1 MRENEAEDKQ
11 ILRRFQDLASLSDRK
26 GSPTNTNFL
35 SLAEQSLFYEQRS
48 SFSSYPYT
56 VTGGYPDAERRIII
70 FGLSETE
77 TEVETEASGSFIS
90 IIQITRKNT
99 RFTAPPSHRDYLG
112 ALLNLGIKRELLGDI
127 LLGED
132 GNGACVFCVSGISA
146 YLCENLQ
153 TVRNDSVT
161 CKQITAL
168 PPQYGSKL
176 ASDTISVASPR
187 LDAIVAAAWHL
198 SRDESHAYFTAGK
211 VFVSGRCVTDGSSKP
226 RPEEIISVRGIGR
239 IKYIGEAGATKKGR
253 TRIEI
258 QRYL

>member
-11 ILRRFQDLASLSDRK
+11 ILRRFQDLAALSDRK

-35 SLAEQSLFYEQRS
+35 SLAEQSLFYEQRA

-70 FGLSETE
+70 FGLSEA
-77 TEVETEASGSFIS
+77 ETEADAANPLLS

-132 GNGACVFCVSGISA
+132 GSGACVFCISGISA

-153 TVRNDSVT
+153 TVRNDNVT

-168 PPQYGSKL
+168 PPQYGSRL
-176 ASDTISVASPR
+176 ESDTISVASTR

-226 RPEEIISVRGIGR
+226 HPEEIISVRGIGR

-253 TRIEI
+253 ARIEI